1 MADTSALRGTH
12 AVVTGA
18 TTPLARVVAVA
29 LAEAGATV
37 SVTTFAAVLAEEVQ
51 ANSILNETWSA
62 GSQGQ
67 AKTVDLASAASVEDA
82 FEALE
87 REVAPIDLLANVL
100 ANVLAVPADAD
111 ATGMASACEAAAAR
125 MLRRGRGRIV
135 NVVPAEASPA
145 GRAAVVALSQR
156 LAAEA
161 GGRGVEVY
169 TIAVDGAAPLE
180 LRAALV
186 AVAVGTA
193 GVDMGATVEA
203 RA

>member
-37 SVTTFAAVLAEEVQ
+37 SVTTVAAVLAEEVQ

-87 REVAPIDLLANVL
+87 REVAPIDLL

-161 GGRGVEVY
+161 GGRGVEVC

-186 AVAVGTA
+186 AVAAGTA
-193 GVDMGATVEA
+193 GVDVGATIGA
-203 RA
+203 RG